1 MRKNIIDKLFFG
13 GIGGIAEIGER
24 INKYKKVK
32 ILRKE
37 LKETE
42 KKFFSSKDE
51 ETSKEAQKI
60 IGYYK
65 KLLLINLKEGYR
77 EGIKTGF
84 ELSEELIK
92 TKK

>member
-13 GIGGIAEIGER
+13 GIGGIAER

-37 LKETE
+37 LKEAE
-42 KKFFSSKDE
+42 KNFFNSKDE
-51 ETSKEAQKI
+51 KTSKEAEKI

-84 ELSEELIK
+84 ELSEELMK

>member
-1 MRKNIIDKLFFG
+1 MRKNIVDKLFFG
-13 GIGGIAEIGER
+13 GICGITEIGER

-32 ILRKE
+32 ILRE
-37 LKETE
+37 QLKEAE
-42 KKFFSSKDE
+42 KNFFNSKDE
-51 ETSKEAQKI
+51 KTSKEAEKI

>member
-13 GIGGIAEIGER
+13 GIGGITEIGER
-24 INKYKKVK
+24 INKYKKIK

-37 LKETE
+37 LKEAE

-65 KLLLINLKEGYR
+65 KLLLINL
-77 EGIKTGF
+77 
-84 ELSEELIK
+84 
-92 TKK
+92 